1 MKFFIDTASVREI
14 QEAADLGLLDGVT
27 TNPTLLSK
35 ESGNPRDI
43 LRDITKIVE
52 GPVSAEV
59 TATDHEGMVRE
70 GLELRKIADNVVVK
84 IPMTLEGL
92 KALRSLSRQGV
103 PTNCT
108 LIFNATQALMA
119 AKAGASFASPFVGRL
134 DDIATDGMVLIEQI
148 CTIYRNYG
156 YDTEVLV
163 ASVRHPIHVV
173 QAALMGAHV
182 ATMPAK
188 VIAQL
193 ASHPLTDIGLERF
206 LADWEK
212 VKNRS

>member
-1 MKFFIDTASVREI
+1 MKFFIDTASVSEI
-14 QEAADLGLLDGVT
+14 REAADLGLLDGVT

-35 ESGNPRDI
+35 EEGDPREI
-43 LRDITKIVE
+43 LREITKIVP

-59 TATDHEGMVRE
+59 TALDHEGMVRE
-70 GLELRKIADNVVVK
+70 GLELRKIADNIVVK

-92 KALRSLSRQGV
+92 KALRSLSGQGV

-119 AKAGASFASPFVGRL
+119 AKAGATYASPFVGRL
-134 DDIATDGMVLIEQI
+134 DDIATDGMELIEQI
-148 CTIYRNYG
+148 CTIYRNY
-156 YDTEVLV
+156 DLATQVLV

-173 QAALMGAHV
+173 QAARMGAHV
-182 ATMPAK
+182 ITMPAK
-188 VIAQL
+188 VIGQL
-193 ASHPLTDIGLERF
+193 AKHPLTDIGLERF